1 MSHKLLNNG
10 QQIYFIHKTL
20 MSDHC
25 CKNQSSIFSR
35 EPDIWIMWDSVLF
48 WNILYNF
55 NGKLGLEVVK
65 KSFVNYYFYS
75 ILSILILISKLIPI
89 SILILISI
97 FHFISFFYHYFYS
110 DFYSYSYCYCYS
122 IVILISSSYLSI
134 SILISFTILISIFFS
149 ILIE

>member
-1 MSHKLLNNG
+1 MSNKLLNNG

-35 EPDIWIMWDSVLF
+35 EPDICIMWDSVLF
-48 WNILYNF
+48 WNILYNI

-75 ILSILILISKLIPI
+75 IL

-134 SILISFTILISIFFS
+134 SIFILISFTILISIFFS